1 MRGKSAFEATQ
12 PPLVRAEPPS
22 DCATR
27 QNERL
32 QFEAFMSR
40 SGMRPKMEQRV
51 RTQLAITINQHVVT
65 SPRRRRRSQSPL

>member
-40 SGMRPKMEQRV
+40 SGMRPKMEQKSQNS
-51 RTQLAITINQHVVT
+51 TGNNHNQHVVT